1 MSSSAGWY
9 PDPGGQPGLY
19 RWWTGSAWTA
29 SVTPNPQGTPP
40 PDATGATPPGAPMS
54 GQQNPYLAGQ
64 QNPYQATGAQS
75 SYQATGTQTRRR
87 ATGWWVAGGAAL
99 LAVVVAIV
107 LVIQSMG
114 GSVPGIPDITGNNP
128 TSTSS
133 PNICPPA
140 SDSTPTATA
149 DPDSGWISGG
159 KLAYPAL
166 GSPWETGWDDRVPW
180 GSLATIQQVTDQDNY
195 DGQGHSWVA
204 SILVSDLYVGDGFAS
219 TKVAAETVLKCVL
232 GTYYADTV
240 VTSKPVS
247 SAQHD
252 VDGHT
257 GWLIET
263 QLSFD
268 IKGLNAKGERVL
280 LLVVQTGDD
289 DYSLFYASVPDTLP
303 ELVPDARQ
311 ALSELR
317 VQ

>member
-40 PDATGATPPGAPMS
+40 PDGPGSAQPT
-54 GQQNPYLAGQ
+54 AGPQ
-64 QNPYQATGAQS
+64 AGGYQGS
-75 SYQATGTQTRRR
+75 RRR
-87 ATGWWVAGGAAL
+87 STGWWVAGGAAL

-107 LVIQSMG
+107 LVIQSLG
-114 GSVPGIPDITGNNP
+114 GSVPGIPDITGNGP
-128 TSTSS
+128 SSSST

-149 DPDSGWISGG
+149 DPNSGWITGG

-166 GSPWETGWDDRVPW
+166 DSPWETGWDNRVPW
-180 GSLATIQQVTDQDNY
+180 GSLAMIQEVTDQDNY
-195 DGQGHSWVA
+195 DGEGHSWVA

-219 TKVAAETVLKCVL
+219 TKVAADTVLNCVL
-232 GTYYADTV
+232 GTYYANTV
-240 VTSKPVS
+240 VTPEQIS
-247 SAQHD
+247 SGQHN

-268 IKGLNAKGERVL
+268 IPGLNAKGERVL

-289 DYSLFYASVPDTLP
+289 DYSLFYASIPDTLP
-303 ELVPDARQ
+303 DLVPDART
-311 ALSELR
+311 AMSELQ